1 MVQQHEQVIVDRIIA
16 GDMRAFELL
25 VNDFKER
32 VMNICYSYTNN
43 LTDAEDVSQEV
54 FIELYKSLKRFKGD
68 STLSTWVF
76 KIASS
81 KSLDHIRKHKRI
93 KRGAGLTSHIE
104 DFKNKDWSDG
114 NGGEPDNALIQKQ
127 RKEWLYYGLSK
138 LPKRQKEAFVL
149 TQIEGM
155 DQQAV
160 SQIMDA
166 TVKSVEA
173 LVMRG
178 RKTLKSILAKQ
189 IKEYL

>member
-1 MVQQHEQVIVDRIIA
+1 MVQQHEQDIVDRIIA
-16 GDMRAFELL
+16 GDIRAFELL

-32 VMNICYSYTNN
+32 VINICYSYTNN

-54 FIELYKSLKRFKGD
+54 FIELYKSLKGFKGD

-93 KRGAGLTSHIE
+93 KRGAGLTSYIE

>member
-1 MVQQHEQVIVDRIIA
+1 MQQQEQDIVNRIIA
-16 GDMRAFELL
+16 GDMRAFESL

-32 VMNICYSYTNN
+32 VMNICFSYTNN
-43 LTDAEDVSQEV
+43 LADAEDVSQEV
-54 FIELYKSLKRFKGD
+54 FIEMYKSLQKFKCD
-68 STLSTWVF
+68 SALSTWIF

-81 KSLDHIRKHKRI
+81 KSLDHIRKQKRI
-93 KRGAGLTSHIE
+93 KRGAGLTSYIE
-104 DFKNKDWSDG
+104 DFKNNDWANG
-114 NGGEPDNALIQKQ
+114 NRDEPDNELIQKQ

-160 SQIMDA
+160 SQIMET

-173 LVMRG
+173 LLTRG
-178 RKTLKSILAKQ
+178 RKKLKSILEKQ
-189 IKEYL
+189 IKAYL